1 MGMYAASMIV
11 WAVTLGIGAAWAD
24 ASRGKMS
31 AYATGVVIG
40 YVLRVMWSIGDPF

>member
-1 MGMYAASMIV
+1 MGMYAAYIVV

-31 AYATGVVIG
+31 AYATGVVIE